1 MRWQDKGLVISVKKY
16 GENSLILHLFTEN
29 HGVHAGL
36 VRYNSRKKNGN
47 IYELG
52 NYLSVEWSGRLEEQ
66 LGFYKS
72 ELENSY
78 LYNIMN
84 NSLKLEA
91 LNSIC
96 SMLKI
101 FLAERQVNT
110 QLYIKTLEII
120 KYLNNKEEIWLSR
133 YIKWELLLLS
143 ESGYGLDLSKC
154 AVTGKL
160 DNLKY
165 VSPKSGRA
173 ISEEGA
179 GKWATKLLILPNFL
193 HKLNANA
200 IDKDELYYGLK
211 LTTFFLNR
219 YVSSIGL
226 KLPDSRDRFTN
237 KLKII

>member
-36 VRYNSRKKNGN
+36 VRYSSRKKNGN

-52 NYLSVEWSGRLEEQ
+52 NSLSVEWTGRLEEQ

-133 YIKWELLLLS
+133 YIQWELLLLS
-143 ESGYGLDLSKC
+143 ESQ
-154 AVTGKL
+154 T
-160 DNLKY
+160 
-165 VSPKSGRA
+165 P
-173 ISEEGA
+173 
-179 GKWATKLLILPNFL
+179 
-193 HKLNANA
+193 H
-200 IDKDELYYGLK
+200 
-211 LTTFFLNR
+211 
-219 YVSSIGL
+219 SSI
-226 KLPDSRDRFTN
+226 KA
-237 KLKII
+237 

>member
-1 MRWQDKGLVISVKKY
+1 MKWQDKGLVISVKKY
-16 GENSLILHLFTEN
+16 GENSFILHLFTEN

-36 VRYNSRKKNGN
+36 VKRYSRQKSGN

-52 NYLSVEWSGRLEEQ
+52 NYLSVEWTGRLEEQ

-72 ELENSY
+72 ELESSY

-84 NSLKLEA
+84 DSLKLEA

-96 SMLKI
+96 SMLRI
-101 FLAERQVNT
+101 FLAERQVNAK
-110 QLYIKTLEII
+110 LYIKTLEII
-120 KYLNNKEEIWLSR
+120 ECLNNAGKIWLSK
-133 YIKWELLLLS
+133 YIQWELLLLS
-143 ESGYGLDLSKC
+143 ELGYGLDLSRC
-154 AVTGKL
+154 AVTGDL

-173 ISEEGA
+173 VSEEGA
-179 GKWATKLLILPNFL
+179 GKWADKLLIFPNFL
-193 HKLNANA
+193 QKLNGNT
-200 IDKDELYYGLK
+200 IDKDELDHGLK
-211 LTTFFLNR
+211 LTTYFLNR
-219 YVSSIGL
+219 YVSSLGL

>member
-1 MRWQDKGLVISVKKY
+1 
-16 GENSLILHLFTEN
+16 
-29 HGVHAGL
+29 
-36 VRYNSRKKNGN
+36 
-47 IYELG
+47 
-52 NYLSVEWSGRLEEQ
+52 
-66 LGFYKS
+66 
-72 ELENSY
+72 
-78 LYNIMN
+78 MN
-84 NSLKLEA
+84 NSLKIEV

-120 KYLNNKEEIWLSR
+120 KYLNNMEEIWLSR
-133 YIKWELLLLS
+133 YIQWELLLLS

-179 GKWATKLLILPNFL
+179 GKWVNKLLILPNFL
-193 HKLNANA
+193 HKLNANT

-237 KLKII
+237 KLK